1 MRLLKTL
8 DILEIEWDNVSV
20 GCKKYL
26 FGSQKVVKVLLKT
39 FPAFFLGPKAITT
52 YLSLKE
58 ERR

>member
-1 MRLLKTL
+1 MM
-8 DILEIEWDNVSV
+8 VFV

-39 FPAFFLGPKAITT
+39 FTAFFLGTKG
-52 YLSLKE
+52 YYNLLSLRK